1 MEAHEF
7 VHYQDLSVE
16 QRWGGSDEPTER
28 SLEYQEDIIINQN
41 NTVMAAARKLL
52 DTLNNMSRRGM

>member
-1 MEAHEF
+1 MEAQEF

-28 SLEYQEDIIINQN
+28 SLEYHENIVINEN
-41 NTVMAAARKLL
+41 NTVMTAA
-52 DTLNNMSRRGM
+52 

>member
-1 MEAHEF
+1 METYEFVEEF

-28 SLEYQEDIIINQN
+28 SLEYHENFILTD
-41 NTVMAAARKLL
+41 
-52 DTLNNMSRRGM
+52 DFYCF